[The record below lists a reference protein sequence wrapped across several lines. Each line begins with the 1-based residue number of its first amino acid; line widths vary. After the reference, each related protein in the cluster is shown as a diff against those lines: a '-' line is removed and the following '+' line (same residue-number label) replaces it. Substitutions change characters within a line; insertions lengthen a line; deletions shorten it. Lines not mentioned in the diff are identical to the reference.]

1 MQNKIL
7 LVKIFLSARPPLTH
21 GPTEPKS
28 LPPKQILGIIWFNP
42 SLNSLV
48 PFEVECSRTFQSG
61 VMKYSKYIN
70 KITGLLQIFRNKIIR
85 NHYQEPLSRSWKE
98 VIGWWQIIF
107 MPKSV
112 PMGFHYKTLD
122 SFVHSF
128 VQAPFIYSFIMK
140 IHLFSTYKINILI
153 VFFLL
158 LKNQII

>member
-21 GPTEPKS
+21 GPTDPKS
-28 LPPKQILGIIWFNP
+28 SPPKQI
-42 SLNSLV
+42 
-48 PFEVECSRTFQSG
+48 FEVECSRTFQSG

-107 MPKSV
+107 MLKSV
-112 PMGFHYKTLD
+112 SMGFHYKTLD

-140 IHLFSTYKINILI
+140 MHLFSTYKINILI
-153 VFFLL
+153 VFCC
-158 LKNQII
+158 